1 VEGCDVPPREQ
12 HIALAV
18 EAQRLGLLGS
28 GLWAPAGLV
37 DKRCHAVLGSA
48 AVSGQTMFLVHLQG
62 CVQRA
67 ADSVAV

>member
-1 VEGCDVPPREQ
+1 VEGCDVPPVEQ

-37 DKRCHAVLGSA
+37 DKRRHAVLGSA
-48 AVSGQTMFLVHLQG
+48 AVSGQTMYLVHVHG
-62 CVQRA
+62 AERFA
-67 ADSVAV
+67 A